1 MRLKTIN
8 NMTEQK
14 DNFLYR
20 FLDEAVR
27 HEANAIAEDAVKRA
41 KEELERRLPEIVA
54 SVTVSVMQ
62 MTQMEVLKDR
72 IVFTIQKKD

>member
-1 MRLKTIN
+1 
-8 NMTEQK
+8 MTEHK